1 MERNIILTNLGF
13 EALTEMQEKAYET
26 IKSGKNTTLLSPT
39 GTGKTLAYLLPIVE
53 KIKVEQNV
61 LQVVIIL
68 PSRELAL
75 QSNEVFQRMK
85 LKEIRSICLYGG
97 RPTINE
103 HRQIREIKPQLIFAT
118 PGRLLDHIEKDNIFT
133 GAVHT
138 LIIDEFDKCLE
149 LGFQEDMDKIIR
161 KLPHIKQ
168 RIFTSATNI
177 EEIPDFAFPE
187 KRAKEST
194 ILNYL
199 TTTENSEAKSEL
211 YAIKSPSKDKLE
223 TLGRLLSSFR
233 GEPSIVFVAYRE
245 SVARIL
251 AYLKENKISCVDYHG
266 GQEQEVRERNLY
278 RFRAGS
284 VNVLVAT
291 DLAARG
297 LDIPEVR
304 HVVQYHLTNK
314 EEEFI
319 HRSGR
324 TARWDNTG
332 SNYLLIGPEENI
344 PDYIKEYK
352 NLDVSDTTIKAYAP
366 LWSSLYIG
374 RGKKDKLSKGDI
386 LGFLCKKGNLK
397 STEIGRIDITSHQS
411 YVAVKRNKV
420 KQLLQMISGEKI
432 KGMKTLIEPM
442 KH

>member
-266 GQEQEVRERNLY
+266 GQEQEARERNLY

>member
-13 EALTEMQEKAYET
+13 DALTEMQEKAYQT

-53 KIKVEQNV
+53 KIKADQNV
-61 LQVVIIL
+61 LQMAIIL

-85 LKEIRSICLYGG
+85 LKGVRSLCLYGG
-97 RPTINE
+97 RPTMDE
-103 HRQIREIKPQLIFAT
+103 HRQIREIKPQLVFAT

-133 GAVHT
+133 GAAHT

-149 LGFQEDMDKIIR
+149 LGFQDDMDKIIR

-177 EEIPDFAFPE
+177 EEMPDFAFPE
-187 KRAKEST
+187 KKTKNSVTLDYLST
-194 ILNYL
+194 V
-199 TTTENSEAKSEL
+199 ENSDAKSEL
-211 YAIKSPSKDKLE
+211 YVVKSPQKDKLE

-233 GEPSIVFVAYRE
+233 GEPSIVFVAHRE

-251 AYLKENKISCVDYHG
+251 SYLKENKFSCVDYHG

-284 VNVLVAT
+284 VNILVAT

-332 SNYLLIGPEENI
+332 SNYLLVGPEENI

-352 NLDVSDTTIKAYAP
+352 SLDISDSPIKAHAP
-366 LWSSLYIG
+366 LWRSLYIG

-386 LGFLCKKGNLK
+386 LGFLCKKGGLK
-397 STEIGRIDITSHQS
+397 SAEIGRIDITSHQS
-411 YVAVKRNKV
+411 YVAIKRNKV
-420 KQLLQMISGEKI
+420 SQLLQMISGEKI
-432 KGMKTLIEPM
+432 KGVKTLIEPM

>member
-211 YAIKSPSKDKLE
+211 YVIKSPSKDKLE

-251 AYLKENKISCVDYHG
+251 AYLKENKTSCVDYHG

>member
-85 LKEIRSICLYGG
+85 LKEMYYFSFR
-97 RPTINE
+97 IN
-103 HRQIREIKPQLIFAT
+103 QLVFAT

-199 TTTENSEAKSEL
+199 TATENSKTKSEL
-211 YAIKSPSKDKLE
+211 YVIKSPSKDKLE

-278 RFRAGS
+278 RFRSGS

-324 TARWDNTG
+324 TARWDNIG

>member
-39 GTGKTLAYLLPIVE
+39 GTGKTLAYLLPIIE

-266 GQEQEVRERNLY
+266 GKEQEFRERNLY

-284 VNVLVAT
+284 FNVLVAT

>member
-1 MERNIILTNLGF
+1 M
-13 EALTEMQEKAYET
+13 A
-26 IKSGKNTTLLSPT
+26 
-39 GTGKTLAYLLPIVE
+39 
-53 KIKVEQNV
+53 
-61 LQVVIIL
+61 
-68 PSRELAL
+68 
-75 QSNEVFQRMK
+75 
-85 LKEIRSICLYGG
+85 
-97 RPTINE
+97 
-103 HRQIREIKPQLIFAT
+103 
-118 PGRLLDHIEKDNIFT
+118 
-133 GAVHT
+133 
-138 LIIDEFDKCLE
+138 
-149 LGFQEDMDKIIR
+149 
-161 KLPHIKQ
+161 
-168 RIFTSATNI
+168 
-177 EEIPDFAFPE
+177 
-187 KRAKEST
+187 
-194 ILNYL
+194 
-199 TTTENSEAKSEL
+199 
-211 YAIKSPSKDKLE
+211 
-223 TLGRLLSSFR
+223 
-233 GEPSIVFVAYRE
+233 
-245 SVARIL
+245 
-251 AYLKENKISCVDYHG
+251 
-266 GQEQEVRERNLY
+266 
-278 RFRAGS
+278 
-284 VNVLVAT
+284 
-291 DLAARG
+291 
-297 LDIPEVR
+297 
-304 HVVQYHLTNK
+304 NK